1 MGPLDFTRCALLM
14 INKTKEDVLC
24 NEGGLSICLLSLLK
38 NFMRDKPVNNTLES
52 GVNVPLTISD
62 ICSTDWQKKDS
73 AFLSSIASI

>member
-38 NFMRDKPVNNTLES
+38 NFMKGILCFKDKEVFMKLNLMKS
-52 GVNVPLTISD
+52 
-62 ICSTDWQKKDS
+62 
-73 AFLSSIASI
+73 LS